1 MDLIERVAAA
11 MYRAPDPDDPD
22 ATVCVWPPSHPKL
35 MLRGGFVT
43 RPKQQS
49 TQSRSRIMD
58 DAIFRALV
66 DGNRLN
72 LACRIGL
79 SDMWDDV
86 AQTLGRRVTFM
97 TSEQREAVR

>member
-1 MDLIERVAAA
+1 MPLQ
-11 MYRAPDPDDPD
+11 
-22 ATVCVWPPSHPKL
+22 TV
-35 MLRGGFVT
+35 LRRTLFMRGLL
-43 RPKQQS
+43 RIAKE
-49 TQSRSRIMD
+49 RIMD

-72 LACRIGL
+72 LAYRIGL
-79 SDMWDDV
+79 GDMWDDV

>member
-1 MDLIERVAAA
+1 
-11 MYRAPDPDDPD
+11 
-22 ATVCVWPPSHPKL
+22 
-35 MLRGGFVT
+35 
-43 RPKQQS
+43 
-49 TQSRSRIMD
+49 MD

-72 LACRIGL
+72 LAYRIGL

-86 AQTLGRRVTFM
+86 AQTLGRRITFM